1 LIRKIYSDFIRD
13 RFSKGDIKWIFGV
26 GLRYALIRASFLIGR
41 PLCGPILGTLITN
54 YRCNY
59 HCEMCNLPLRDNLL
73 KEKGLKELSTVQ
85 LKQLLKDFSDLG
97 TAGIGF
103 TGGEPLIRED
113 IFELLKY
120 AKSLNMITHL
130 NSNGFFL
137 TKEAAKK
144 LIDTKID
151 SINISLDGAR
161 PETHDKIRGFP
172 GAFDKAISAIG
183 LINAAREKIDTP
195 PRLKIVTVMSRE
207 NIDEIPELARLSEAL
222 KTDCIEFIPRQP
234 FSPDSGFS
242 APLHDSSF
250 LKKLEQT
257 TAYLLKLKQ
266 SKIKIENSCAH
277 IRLFRKSFEN
287 IKSPLTCYAGYNS
300 CAVDCYG
307 EIYPCMPWI
316 NWNKPAANINDIPL
330 KKFWYSNRYNRIRK
344 DIARCRDCYLNCQ
357 TELNILFNN

>member
-1 LIRKIYSDFIRD
+1 MIRKIYSDFIRD
-13 RFSKGDIKWIFGV
+13 KTLKGDIKWLFRM

-54 YRCNY
+54 YKCNY
-59 HCEMCNLPLRDNLL
+59 HCEMCNLPLQDGRL

-120 AKSLNMITHL
+120 AKDLGMITHL

-137 TKEAAKK
+137 TEEAAKK

-161 PETHDKIRGFP
+161 PETHDKIRGYR
-172 GAFDKAISAIG
+172 GAFDKTINAIG
-183 LINAAREKIDTP
+183 LINAAREKIDVP
-195 PRLKIVTVMSRE
+195 PRLKIVTVIGRE
-207 NIDEIPELARLSEAL
+207 NIDEIPELTRLSEAL

-234 FSPDSGFS
+234 FSSDSGFS
-242 APLHDSSF
+242 APPCEDSF
-250 LKKLEQT
+250 LKKLDQT
-257 TAYLLKLKQ
+257 TVYLLKLKQ
-266 SKIKIENSCAH
+266 SKIKIENSRAH
-277 IRLFRKSFEN
+277 IKLFRKSFEN

-316 NWNKPAANINDIPL
+316 NWNRPAANINDVSL
-330 KKFWYSNRYNRIRK
+330 KKFWYSDRYNHIRK
-344 DIARCRDCYLNCQ
+344 NISLCRDCYLNCQ
-357 TELNILFNN
+357 AELNILFNN